1 MSDVGGA
8 GEGLFEWVWLEVEVG
23 AGLSCRGMPL
33 EVFWSGGW
41 VAVFGRSGNHIDDDA
56 TT

>member
-1 MSDVGGA
+1 MGGA